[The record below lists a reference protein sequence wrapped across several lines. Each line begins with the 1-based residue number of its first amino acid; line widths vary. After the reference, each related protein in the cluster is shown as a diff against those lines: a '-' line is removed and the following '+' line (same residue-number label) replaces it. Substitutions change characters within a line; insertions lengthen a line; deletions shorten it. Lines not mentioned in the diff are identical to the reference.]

1 VRRPKIVASVALIA
15 TLALVA
21 VPVPVGS
28 KAPTPI
34 STVDPDLFD
43 IVEVA
48 SLARGTTVTIQPS
61 APEDRSNGTL
71 DGSSTLV
78 EPNLRTEPFPA
89 PVRPAQGASAP
100 RTVSKAGSAIGTN
113 GWHHDGNISWY
124 GPRFYGNGTA
134 CGQTLTK
141 GLVGVA
147 HRTLPCGTL
156 VTFRYRGRTL
166 TVPVVDRGPYVAGR
180 TWDLTHGAC
189 DLLRHCFTGSI
200 DWRLGSGG

>member
-1 VRRPKIVASVALIA
+1 MRRPKIVASVALIA
-15 TLALVA
+15 TLAVVA

-34 STVDPDLFD
+34 ATVDPDLFD

-48 SLARGTTVTIQPS
+48 TLARGTTVTIQPS
-61 APEDRSNGTL
+61 DPEARSNGTL

-78 EPNLRTEPFPA
+78 EPNLRTEPSPA
-89 PVRPAQGASAP
+89 LVRPAQGAAAP
-100 RTVSKAGSAIGTN
+100 RGVSKAGPAVSTN
-113 GWHHDGNISWY
+113 GWRHDGNISWY

>member
-1 VRRPKIVASVALIA
+1 MRRPKIVASVALIA
-15 TLALVA
+15 TLAVVA

-34 STVDPDLFD
+34 ATVDPDLFD

-48 SLARGTTVTIQPS
+48 TLARGTTVTIQPS
-61 APEDRSNGTL
+61 DPEARSNGTL

-78 EPNLRTEPFPA
+78 EPNLRTEPSLA
-89 PVRPAQGASAP
+89 LVRPAQRAP
-100 RTVSKAGSAIGTN
+100 ARAVSKSITAVSAD
-113 GWHHDGNISWY
+113 GWRHDGNISWY
-124 GPRFYGNGTA
+124 GPHFYGHGTA

-156 VTFRYRGRTL
+156 VTFRYKGRTL